1 MDGRD
6 GEVAT
11 IGARPQPAPE
21 TTATARRP
29 HITNCATWIA
39 TARQMSHPVHDEAR
53 IRGRIQKLREIGQ
66 VGFDEPPRLE
76 HLLQGHDR

>member
-21 TTATARRP
+21 TTATAHMKEQAP
-29 HITNCATWIA
+29 L
-39 TARQMSHPVHDEAR
+39 S
-53 IRGRIQKLREIGQ
+53 RGRER
-66 VGFDEPPRLE
+66 
-76 HLLQGHDR
+76 

>member
-29 HITNCATWIA
+29 HLTNL
-39 TARQMSHPVHDEAR
+39 HYV
-53 IRGRIQKLREIGQ
+53 
-66 VGFDEPPRLE
+66 
-76 HLLQGHDR
+76 DR